1 MRKLY
6 PINLPSLGQ
15 LTQSG
20 FSGWRMLLLAWL
32 AIFLSGPG
40 QTYGTSAF
48 VDPMI
53 EELEMSRSLFSTLY
67 SVGTLASAA
76 ALMLLGRQIDRRGS
90 RAIMAL
96 AAVGLAAGAVTL
108 GLANGPVL
116 VLIGFGLT
124 RAFGQGLLGL
134 SARTLVPHWF
144 VRQRGRAFSV
154 LGLASTFSLALFPPF
169 HERMISW
176 LGWRNAWFVD
186 AAFLALVFAPIIYI
200 FLRDRPED
208 VGQYP
213 DGERPIGDEAIAAAE
228 AEAERGMTLRQ
239 AFRTFPFWG
248 LVGASV
254 VPSLVVTGLAF
265 NQVAIFTDKGLPSS
279 LAATTFTVESLFA
292 LPTTLA
298 IGWLVDRF
306 PVRYVLLAGQVS
318 LGLGMVALLASDGI
332 PLALVYA
339 ALRGAAGVLWMV
351 GADIAWP
358 QYFGRK
364 HLGSIRG
371 FGIGVGVL
379 GSALGPLP
387 FGIVYDT
394 FGGYTPAIA
403 SLLVLPVIAGILVWF
418 SKPPVLPDR
427 VAAEG

>member
-1 MRKLY
+1 MPRIT
-6 PINLPSLGQ
+6 PINLPSMHQ
-15 LTQSG
+15 LLRSG
-20 FSGWRMLLLAWL
+20 FSGWRMLLIAWL
-32 AIFLSGPG
+32 AVFLSGPG

-67 SVGTLASAA
+67 AIGTLASAA

-90 RAIMAL
+90 RPVMVA
-96 AAVGLAAGAVTL
+96 AAVGLAVGTVLL
-108 GLANGPVL
+108 GISTGPLL
-116 VLIGFGLT
+116 VLLGFAMT

-169 HERMISW
+169 HERLISW
-176 LGWRNAWFVD
+176 FGWRNAWFID
-186 AAFLALVFAPIIYI
+186 AAILALLFAPVVYL

-213 DGERPIGDEAIAAAE
+213 DGERPIGDEAIAAAN
-228 AEAERGMTLRQ
+228 AEAERGMTLKQ

-279 LAATTFTVESLFA
+279 LAATTFTVESAFA

-298 IGWLVDRF
+298 IGWLVDRY

-318 LGLGMVALLASDGI
+318 LALAMVALLLSDGVA
-332 PLALVYA
+332 LALVYA
-339 ALRGAAGVLWMV
+339 ALRGAAGAFWMV
-351 GADIAWP
+351 GADVAWP
-358 QYFGRK
+358 QYYGRR

-371 FGIGVGVL
+371 FGFGVGVL

-387 FGIVYDT
+387 FGFVYDAV
-394 FGGYTPAIA
+394 GAYGPAIA
-403 SLLVLPVIAGILVWF
+403 ALLVLPVIAAILVWF
-418 SKPPVLPDR
+418 SKPPALPDPR
-427 VAAEG
+427 LEPA